1 MMGTDGRWR
10 SRGLLGGSVAAAG
23 LGVLLMVAGCGV
35 LFPDPSLPPPA
46 SIPASVLRQ
55 GKLYTSD
62 RRGVLH
68 MGDAYVIFDSS
79 GRDAAG
85 PWAGLGFGLISA
97 REPWV
102 GGEVHV
108 GESLSAAGLGT
119 VTLVSFNGSMREITI
134 LYVPDPLASVSPGVP
149 AGPLPT
155 K

>member
-1 MMGTDGRWR
+1 
-10 SRGLLGGSVAAAG
+10 

-55 GKLYTSD
+55 GKLCTGN
-62 RRGVLH
+62 RGGVIH
-68 MGDAYVIFDSS
+68 VGDVYVAFGTS

-85 PWAGLGFGLISA
+85 PWASLGFGIIA
-97 REPWV
+97 RSEPWV
-102 GGEVHV
+102 GGLVHV

-134 LYVPDPLASVSPGVP
+134 LYVPDPSVSVSPGVP